1 MLIRYWIT
9 LDHLDKGCPMPRKNP
24 KGDARASNPVALAMN
39 AVHGEDAVEVYYTEA
54 AADPELRARSRER
67 GRVRRAESAVP
78 ELRARFH
85 GHAVVL
91 PAEHTVILPDELAKL
106 LEAHAAGQTARTQPC
121 GFNIE
126 YASETRASQAR
137 MT

>member
-1 MLIRYWIT
+1 MLIRYRIT
-9 LDHLDKGCPMPRKNP
+9 RDHLDKGCPMPRKNP

-54 AADPELRARSRER
+54 VAVAELRARSRER
-67 GRVRRAESAVP
+67 GGMRPEDSAGP

-85 GHAVVL
+85 EHAVVL
-91 PAEHTVILPDELAKL
+91 PAEHTVVLPDELAKL
-106 LEAHAAGQTARTQPC
+106 LEAHAAGETARTQPC

-126 YASETRASQAR
+126 YASETRVSQAR